1 MPAFTDQYD
10 ILFKGLKTGMHH
22 FGFDL
27 DDDFFGHYDNTDCLG
42 GEIAVSVEME
52 KKDHLLSLF
61 FEFSGYTRVVCDRCL
76 DEFNI
81 PVAFQSSLFVKFG
94 EEPENSDADVIYLE
108 ENEHK
113 LNIGGYMIESICLSL
128 PLRKVH
134 IDDEQGNSTC
144 NRTMIDK
151 LKSHKA
157 SGERQNTDPRWDVLK
172 NIANKYN

>member
-10 ILFKGLKTGMHH
+10 ILFKSLKTGIHR

-27 DDDFFGHYDNTDCLG
+27 DDDFFRHYENPDCLG
-42 GEIAVSVEME
+42 GKIAVSVEME

-61 FEFSGYTRVVCDRCL
+61 FEFSGKTRVVCDRCL
-76 DEFNI
+76 DDFNI
-81 PVAFQSSLFVKFG
+81 PVDFPSSLFVKFG
-94 EEPENSDADVIYLE
+94 EEPEDSDADVIYLE

-144 NRTMIDK
+144 NRIMIDK
-151 LKSHKA
+151 LKSHKDC
-157 SGERQNTDPRWDVLK
+157 GESHDTDPRWDALK
-172 NIANKYN
+172 NILKKNN